1 MPGNV
6 QDGFLAEVRRSG
18 VPIALTLTNGTTFE
32 GVVAAFDSF
41 TIVLREGALHRLI
54 YKHAIAT
61 IVPKNA
67 ADFTPVQ
74 DPP

>member
-6 QDGFLAEVRRSG
+6 QDGYLAEVRRSG
-18 VPIALTLTNGTTFE
+18 VPITLTLTNGTTFE
-32 GVVAAFDSF
+32 GVVTAFDSF

-54 YKHAIAT
+54 YKHAIVT
-61 IVPKNA
+61 IAPKNA